1 MATRGI
7 YTTVNGTR
15 RQFPCVEVDLSA
27 IAAAGILGQ
36 LSATS
41 YTGGT
46 PAQFLTVRTIP
57 VSAYLSETISDP
69 RSADQIVY
77 FPEDNLMDCFEEV
90 TLDTEPDDFWL
101 HGISSPSSPRSV
113 NSRWYSSVL
122 DSGTGRHTMYLSQN
136 AFAPGSYLYNDSC
149 CRVVQTDT
157 DYAFGLAWNAVY
169 SPASGFNYYQ
179 FDAWFLWY
187 NNIYGLDES
196 QFNLQIQ
203 YGLQNPRLDVAQSNR
218 TYRIWNNIDMTGS
231 NPPTPA
237 DFICCFCAGE
247 YDGVTYVG
255 WIYYYID
262 SDGNPTDVMSFD
274 MFPLWFWGED
284 ALQPYEPPT
293 PPIPDPG
300 DFGPESEPGGGG
312 GTLADT
318 NDTPSIGS
326 AEQIAGGTLSQA
338 YGMHIYR
345 VSPEKYDV
353 LMQALYGSGSDWTA
367 LWSRW
372 QNYQYS
378 PLSGIV
384 SSHYIPYWLATYPPT
399 LSTANIRMCGIA
411 IQDTE
416 SFIMTPVQVYT
427 HTVGSLS
434 IPEFFGSAQDYN
446 PNTIMR
452 LYLPYCGWIDI
463 DPDRVTGGSLTV
475 KYKTD
480 CATGECCAYV
490 ICTDRTGNDT
500 YMYTITGNCAVSMP
514 IAGNDQGT
522 GSVIGG
528 LMTAATGA
536 VTGNLIGAAT
546 GLAGALTAKHTQ
558 QITGRYGGSS
568 SLISDH
574 QCRLQIIRPC
584 ISNPKYAQE
593 LRGRPSDIGCLIGDL
608 IGTGWTSFSAVHGDI
623 EGATAEEQEAIISM
637 LHDGVIL

>member
-15 RQFPCVEVDLSA
+15 RQYPCVEVDLAA
-27 IAAAGILGQ
+27 IHAAGSLGV

-57 VSAYLSETISDP
+57 VSTYLSETITDP

-136 AFAPGSYLYNDSC
+136 AFAAGSYLYNDSC

-218 TYRIWNNIDMTGS
+218 TYRIWNNIDMSGS

-237 DFICCFCAGE
+237 DFICCFCVGE
-247 YDGVTYVG
+247 YDGVTHVG

-300 DFGPESEPGGGG
+300 DFGPESEPGGGD
-312 GTLADT
+312 GTYTDT
-318 NDTPSIGS
+318 NDPPAVPSDPYSILDGLG
-326 AEQIAGGTLSQA
+326 ANGVHLYIVDAAQYGAVLDALWGTGTLS
-338 YGMHIYR
+338 
-345 VSPEKYDV
+345 S
-353 LMQALYGSGSDWTA
+353 A
-367 LWSRW
+367 LWQRW
-372 QNYQYS
+372 ENYKFN
-378 PLSGIV
+378 PLQGIV
-384 SSHYIPYWLATYPPT
+384 SSHFIPTELLPSS
-399 LSTANIRMCGIA
+399 STTSVIRMAGVDLAPTTAAVADSQIGA
-411 IQDTE
+411 FD
-416 SFIMTPVQVYT
+416 
-427 HTVGSLS
+427 VGSIS
-434 IPEFFGSAQDYN
+434 IPEFFGSALDYS
-446 PNTIMR
+446 PYTVMR
-452 LYLPYCGWIDI
+452 LFLPFCGWIDI
-463 DPDRVTGGSLTV
+463 DPDRVTGGSLSV
-475 KYKTD
+475 SYLCD
-480 CATGECCAYV
+480 AMTGDVVAYV
-490 ICTDRTGNDT
+490 RCFDRTGSCT
-500 YMYTITGNCAVSMP
+500 YMYTATGNAAVTLP
-514 IAGNDQGT
+514 VTGNDQGT
-522 GSVIGG
+522 GQTLSALSGIV
-528 LMTAATGA
+528 MGA
-536 VTGNLIGAAT
+536 VTGNPLGIASSAIGLVSAQHHMQQT
-546 GLAGALTAKHTQ
+546 GSFAG
-558 QITGRYGGSS
+558 SV
-568 SLISDH
+568 SLISDLT
-574 QCRLQIIRPC
+574 CRLQIIRPAP
-584 ISNPKYAQE
+584 STPKHGQE